1 MDELKE
7 QAIEAGIMLTN
18 TLAKNTAG
26 WVSTKIAQVKKKNE
40 VEEIHKQ
47 YEEIINR
54 LLENNFEIQLISNKN
69 QSLKEKIK
77 KTDEN
82 NQNLQRKLKR
92 TLELFVE
99 YDQDFE
105 KNRENLELIIELI
118 NVDTLKS

>member
-54 LLENNFEIQLISNKN
+54 LLEDNFELQRIRSEEHTSEL
-69 QSLKEKIK
+69 QSRGHLVCRLLLEKTK
-77 KTDEN
+77 KTKKATTC
-82 NQNLQRKLKR
+82 RKKR
-92 TLELFVE
+92 QSPEKTAE
-99 YDQDFE
+99 YGYKE
-105 KNRENLELIIELI
+105 IR
-118 NVDTLKS
+118 